1 MVSRIRA
8 GVAVSPGQCNLSL
21 FLRKETRLFRPIWQE
36 KYRDYAKQD
45 SRDSLL
51 INRSTTVPEAVG
63 HKYNKP
69 Q

>member
-8 GVAVSPGQCNLSL
+8 GVAVSPGKCNLSL

-36 KYRDYAKQD
+36 KYRDHAKQD

-51 INRSTTVPEAVG
+51 VIGLLKSL
-63 HKYNKP
+63 K